1 MDEFFMKKALE
12 LARKGEGYVNPNP
25 LVGAVIVKD
34 GEIIGQGYHEF
45 FGGNHAEINAINSS
59 IKSTEGATI
68 YVTLEPCCHYGKTP
82 PCIEAIIKNK
92 FKRVV
97 VGTLDPNPLVSGKS
111 IKILRESGIEV
122 KVGVLEKECI
132 RLNEIFNFYI
142 KENRPFI
149 ALKWAMTLD
158 GKIATKEFKSKW
170 ITNKKSR
177 EFVHSLRNKYSSIM
191 VGINTVLKDNPD
203 LRCRLNKNKELE
215 RKHFRIVLDSKLRIP
230 LDSEILKNQNESK
243 TLIFTTNKKDK
254 IKNEKLKDIGIEV
267 IEVNLDEGKINI
279 NQVLECLKEKNI
291 DSVLIEGGGNLNFT
305 FLENKKVNKI
315 YAFVA
320 PKVFGGKNAITPV
333 EGEGI
338 RNVLDAFEFPEVN
351 LKNFDKDILIE
362 CGLS

>member
-25 LVGAVIVKD
+25 LVGAVIVKG
-34 GEIIGQGYHEF
+34 GEIIGEGYHEF
-45 FGGNHAEINAINSS
+45 FGGDHAEINAINSS
-59 IKSTEGATI
+59 VKSTEGATI

-82 PCIEAIIKNK
+82 PCVEAIIKNK
-92 FKRVV
+92 FKTVV
-97 VGTLDPNPLVSGKS
+97 VGTLDTNPLVSGNG
-111 IKILRESGIEV
+111 IKILREAGIEV

-158 GKIATKEFKSKW
+158 GKIATKDFKSKW

-215 RKHFRIVLDSKLRIP
+215 RKHFRIVLDSKLKIP
-230 LDSEILKNQNESK
+230 LDSEILKNQSESK

-254 IKNEKLKDIGIEV
+254 IKNEKLKDKGIEV

-291 DSVLIEGGGNLNFT
+291 DSVLIEGGGNLNFS

-351 LKNFDKDILIE
+351 LKTFHNDILIE
-362 CGLS
+362 CSLS

>member
-1 MDEFFMKKALE
+1 
-12 LARKGEGYVNPNP
+12 
-25 LVGAVIVKD
+25 
-34 GEIIGQGYHEF
+34 
-45 FGGNHAEINAINSS
+45 
-59 IKSTEGATI
+59 
-68 YVTLEPCCHYGKTP
+68 
-82 PCIEAIIKNK
+82 
-92 FKRVV
+92 
-97 VGTLDPNPLVSGKS
+97 
-111 IKILRESGIEV
+111 
-122 KVGVLEKECI
+122 
-132 RLNEIFNFYI
+132 
-142 KENRPFI
+142 
-149 ALKWAMTLD
+149 MTLD
-158 GKIATKEFKSKW
+158 GKIATKDFKSKW
-170 ITNKKSR
+170 TTNKKSR

-230 LDSEILKNQNESK
+230 LDSEILKNQSESK

-254 IKNEKLKDIGIEV
+254 MKNEKLKDKGIEV

-279 NQVLECLKEKNI
+279 NQVLACLKEKNI
-291 DSVLIEGGGNLNFT
+291 DSVLIEGGGNLNFS

-351 LKNFDKDILIE
+351 LKNFDEDILIE
-362 CGLS
+362 CNLSQ